1 MEETEFRFCE
11 LRAAPDKRMLT
22 GVAVKYGDVANIGTF
37 RERFEAGAFGDL
49 STADVLLNA
58 QHQRVV
64 PLARTGGGGL
74 VLFDTLMELRIDA
87 TLPETRAADDTLSLV
102 RSKVLRGLS
111 IEFKALQERMESG
124 VRVITRAILKGVAVV
139 DSGAY
144 QMSTVAARQA
154 QDDMRRLRRRW
165 W

>member
-1 MEETEFRFCE
+1 MEETEIRYCE
-11 LRAAPDKRMLT
+11 LRADPDKRMLSGT
-22 GVAVKYGDVANIGTF
+22 AMKYGDVANIGTF

-49 STADVLLNA
+49 ATADVLLNA

-74 VLFDTLMELRIDA
+74 VLFDTNMELTLTA
-87 TLPETRAADDTLSLV
+87 TLPETRAADDTLALV

-111 IEFKALQERMESG
+111 IEFKAVKEGMVGG
-124 VRVITRAILKGVAVV
+124 VRVITRAALKAVSVV
-139 DSGAY
+139 DIAAY
-144 QMSTVAARQA
+144 SMSTVAARQA